1 MCKLMSPRCHSHIID
16 INRPND
22 LNTSFLLQWMLI
34 KEYKPQIPAPFF
46 VLFHD
51 MYISKPILNV
61 EKWLFGDTFRRPDWK
76 TYRWFFGPPTSFK
89 KKAT

>member
-22 LNTSFLLQWMLI
+22 LNTSFFLQWTLI

-61 EKWLFGDTFRRPDWK
+61 EKWLFGDTSRRPDWK
-76 TYRWFFGPPTSFK
+76 TYQKHFNFDN
-89 KKAT
+89 